1 MILIRFLHQQK
12 STSVIK
18 DLNTETDFRLDHQ
31 WSSHFA
37 VGQKLKQSKV
47 EWSWYRALWSA
58 VLPPVLGWMF
68 RNAGGRWD
76 SLSLSEAVFN
86 YRQKTR
92 DLAVYSFMMLEQASN
107 DLLVLNKSRN
117 LEHDKLNFQLSI
129 QKQMTTDHISKHF
142 VASMLTWKVT

>member
-1 MILIRFLHQQK
+1 
-12 STSVIK
+12 
-18 DLNTETDFRLDHQ
+18 
-31 WSSHFA
+31 
-37 VGQKLKQSKV
+37 
-47 EWSWYRALWSA
+47 
-58 VLPPVLGWMF
+58 MF

-92 DLAVYSFMMLEQASN
+92 DLAVYRFMMLEQASN

-129 QKQMTTDHISKHF
+129 QKQM
-142 VASMLTWKVT
+142 VTFQNTLLPAC

>member
-1 MILIRFLHQQK
+1 
-12 STSVIK
+12 
-18 DLNTETDFRLDHQ
+18 
-31 WSSHFA
+31 
-37 VGQKLKQSKV
+37 
-47 EWSWYRALWSA
+47 
-58 VLPPVLGWMF
+58 MF

-129 QKQMTTDHISKHF
+129 QKQM
-142 VASMLTWKVT
+142 VTFQNTLLPAC